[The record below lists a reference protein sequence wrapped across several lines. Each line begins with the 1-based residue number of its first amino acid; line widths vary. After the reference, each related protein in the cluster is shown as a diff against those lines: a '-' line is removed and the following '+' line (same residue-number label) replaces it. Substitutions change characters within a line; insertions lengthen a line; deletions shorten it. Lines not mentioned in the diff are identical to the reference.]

1 MCDLT
6 ETFSLA
12 FLPFPIAHTT
22 GGLAS
27 GFESMSN
34 VIDLNACTILAM
46 MIEASL

>member
-1 MCDLT
+1 MEDLT
-6 ETFSLA
+6 QTFSIA
-12 FLPFPIAHTT
+12 FLPLAVAHAT

-46 MIEASL
+46 MVEASL

>member
-6 ETFSLA
+6 HTFSIV
-12 FLPFPIAHTT
+12 FLPLAVAHAA

-34 VIDLNACTILAM
+34 VTDLNACASLAM
-46 MIEASL
+46 MVEASL